1 MVESVVEVAVEDEVL
16 LEVKVVVIVVLGIG
30 VS

>member
-1 MVESVVEVAVEDEVL
+1 MVESVVEVAVEDEML
-16 LEVKVVVIVVLGIG
+16 LDFEVVVVVVLGKG